1 VLSPLLILM
10 KNATK
15 LLGVRVLYSCC
26 FSVKPAA
33 LLPYSTGPCSGSGHM
48 LRGREEQ
55 EKGFSFSS
63 FPSINPYLVIVLAY
77 NIQCCFAPLGITSH
91 LVFGL
96 TTELV
101 PVWYLTRMKTLLM
114 GTAKL
119 HQHSSL
125 PSYTPL

>member
-1 VLSPLLILM
+1 
-10 KNATK
+10 
-15 LLGVRVLYSCC
+15 
-26 FSVKPAA
+26 
-33 LLPYSTGPCSGSGHM
+33 M